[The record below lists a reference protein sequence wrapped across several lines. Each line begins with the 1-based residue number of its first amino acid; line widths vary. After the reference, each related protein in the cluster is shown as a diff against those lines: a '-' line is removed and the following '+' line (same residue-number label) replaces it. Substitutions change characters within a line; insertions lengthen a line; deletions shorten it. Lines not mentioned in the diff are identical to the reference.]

1 MLDEYFWGEIERIS
15 PEAPVPVLQLRRAEH
30 MLGGAANVARN
41 LASMGARVSA
51 VGVAGTDTAGGGVAR
66 APLPAGGGP
75 GGEGAA
81 AGRATPRQEPA
92 AVPRARPQTGP
103 RSR

>member
-51 VGVAGTDTAGGGVAR
+51 VGVAGTDTAGGGR
-66 APLPAGGGP
+66 PPPPCQP
-75 GGEGAA
+75 GGRPRDRAAA
-81 AGRATPRQEPA
+81 AGARTHPP
-92 AVPRARPQTGP
+92 ARPVMPPTTAP
-103 RSR
+103 TYH